1 MRRIVISIPWTQD
14 VSLRYVSGF
23 QLGRRLAH
31 QVCYFDAGAQR
42 LVSESPSA
50 ENASPVSRTALSF
63 FESLS
68 RTETSRKDELL
79 FNVVVGQHRH
89 TFHRPPFSPLL
100 SLETGRSRHGVALS
114 IRHALDTSA
123 PRYLSSHFSISFS
136 ETSWALGLADF
147 LNVSEYEKFDV
158 ILSRAFR
165 HIGLPDDTD
174 MDEFWDRDRQ
184 QVTMEP
190 QPLVPGGPGV
200 AVAFERLR
208 PHDDGMA
215 TRLAFTVDGINP
227 LGPYLPGGVL
237 QLWRLAE
244 RILAG

>member
-1 MRRIVISIPWTQD
+1 MISIPWSHD
-14 VSLRYVSGF
+14 FSLRYVNGF
-23 QLGRRLAH
+23 QLGNRLAH
-31 QVCYFDAGAQR
+31 QVCYFDSGAQR
-42 LVSESPSA
+42 LVSEKPSA
-50 ENASPVSRTALSF
+50 ANASPVSRTAYSF

-68 RTETSRKDELL
+68 RTEVSRNEELI
-79 FNVVVGQHRH
+79 FDVAVGQHRH
-89 TFHRPPFSPLL
+89 TFHRPPFSSQL
-100 SLETGRSRHGVALS
+100 SFETGRNRHGVALS
-114 IRHALDTSA
+114 IRHVLDTSA
-123 PRYLSSHFSISFS
+123 PQYLSSHFSISFS
-136 ETSWALGLADF
+136 ETAWALGLGDF
-147 LNVSEYEKFDV
+147 LGVSEYAKFDV

-174 MDEFWDRDRQ
+174 MDELWGRDRQ

-200 AVAFERLR
+200 AVAFDRLR

-215 TRLAFTVDGINP
+215 TRLAFTVDDINP

-244 RILAG
+244 RIMAG